1 MAQHKTLSSLTWFK
15 ESWRTSLLQSLLTTQ
30 RMNHSLQWS
39 LVTSNSISIKR
50 HSSLSTYTRLARILK
65 LKLTKFSLRKRA
77 RVN

>member
-30 RMNHSLQWS
+30 RMNHSLQCS

-50 HSSLSTYTRLARILK
+50 HSSLSTYIRLARILK